1 MPLLGSFG
9 GGSSRAF
16 GGIGGKASPKAY
28 EAVFDQGFTAT
39 GNNAGTTVDV
49 SAFQSSYVY
58 LFGAGGGGAGYA
70 GPTASNGVGGN
81 GAYMHGVL
89 DLSNHNSITIKVGL
103 GGPAGDNV
111 GAQVTQNSGDTNAGS
126 GSAGNGTSTYD
137 GGAGGGMSYIYS
149 NTNTEYLAI
158 AGGGGGCGGTDQF
171 ANSNS
176 HSGGDGGAPNGV
188 AGNQAINH
196 TSAGQGGNQ
205 NAGGSGGV
213 GSGGGNGNAGSLYT
227 GGNAGVANSGNS
239 GGSGGGGGGYYGG
252 GGSGSGV
259 GGADQYG
266 SGGGGGSS
274 LVPSGWTVGATSN
287 ALSLTNFNSAN
298 IGVGGTSVSSGAAE
312 HGKDGAAFFQA
323 SA

>member
-1 MPLLGSFG
+1 MPLIGSFG

-49 SAFQSSYVY
+49 SEFKTTYVY
-58 LFGAGGGGAGYA
+58 LFGAGGGGAGYQGA
-70 GPTASNGVGGN
+70 TVTNGVGGN
-81 GAYMHGVL
+81 GAYMHGEL

-126 GSAGNGTSTYD
+126 GSAGNGASTFD

-149 NTNTEYLAI
+149 NTNAEYLAI

-171 ANSNS
+171 TNSNS
-176 HSGGDGGAPNGV
+176 HSGGDSGLNGQP
-188 AGNQAINH
+188 GNQAINH
-196 TSAGQGGNQ
+196 TNVGQGGNQ
-205 NAGGSGGV
+205 NAGGAGGV
-213 GSGGGNGNAGSLYT
+213 GSGGGNGNAGSLYQ
-227 GGNAGVANSGNS
+227 GGNAGVANAGNS

-274 LVPSGWTVGATSN
+274 LVPAGWTVGPTSN

-298 IGVGGTSVSSGAAE
+298 IGVGGTSVNSGAAE